1 MKKFFNDLMYW
12 FIIVMIL
19 MAFGFFLIGML
30 MATGIVTMFEWFSR
44 LFKNKSDNMTD
55 RNGHLHRDPRSGPQ
69 RGSPLGVTKRTL

>member
-1 MKKFFNDLMYW
+1 
-12 FIIVMIL
+12 
-19 MAFGFFLIGML
+19 